1 VEILNLIDHPNCIKL
16 LDSFY
21 SADEHENK
29 YLNMI
34 FEYAPSM
41 TLKEFIRNGP
51 LPLSTVK
58 NLFYQLC
65 RALEYL
71 HDLNIVHR
79 DLKPENIL
87 VQSEDHILKV
97 IDFGSAKRLRNGD
110 PNIAYVVSRFYRAP
124 EVLCGNPYYTTKLDV
139 WSAGCILF
147 ELTFGKPLFPGR
159 DTADQL
165 AKIVGVLGSPTQD
178 DLLALNPL
186 VAQRHHEW
194 PPIKPISFVEFFPAE
209 LKEMADLLTKM
220 LQYNP
225 LKRISIA
232 GRNKQIFRSSDQITR

>member
-1 VEILNLIDHPNCIKL
+1 MQNCDNVMNEVGRKYAVGPILGKGTFGVVFLGRDLLRGRDVVIKRVPKFDVLQSREVEILNLIDHPNCIKL

-58 NLFYQLC
+58 NLFYQVRYVVLRLFLSFPSFSDSSNFFVCSKLC

-79 DLKPENIL
+79 GKVLRIISVRHFLKSCLSIL
-87 VQSEDHILKV
+87 SV
-97 IDFGSAKRLRNGD
+97 
-110 PNIAYVVSRFYRAP
+110 
-124 EVLCGNPYYTTKLDV
+124 
-139 WSAGCILF
+139 
-147 ELTFGKPLFPGR
+147 
-159 DTADQL
+159 
-165 AKIVGVLGSPTQD
+165 
-178 DLLALNPL
+178 
-186 VAQRHHEW
+186 
-194 PPIKPISFVEFFPAE
+194 
-209 LKEMADLLTKM
+209 
-220 LQYNP
+220 
-225 LKRISIA
+225 
-232 GRNKQIFRSSDQITR
+232 RNKKGPNSFRNDSF

>member
-1 VEILNLIDHPNCIKL
+1 MQNCDNVMNEVGRKYAVGPILGKGTFGVVFLGRDLLRGRDVVIKRVPKFDVLQSREVEILNLIDHPNCIKL

-110 PNIAYVVSRFYRAP
+110 PNIAYVVSRFYRYA
-124 EVLCGNPYYTTKLDV
+124 TKR
-139 WSAGCILF
+139 AQIPF
-147 ELTFGKPLFPGR
+147 EMTHFESRETNF
-159 DTADQL
+159 
-165 AKIVGVLGSPTQD
+165 
-178 DLLALNPL
+178 
-186 VAQRHHEW
+186 
-194 PPIKPISFVEFFPAE
+194 
-209 LKEMADLLTKM
+209 
-220 LQYNP
+220 
-225 LKRISIA
+225 
-232 GRNKQIFRSSDQITR
+232 

>member
-1 VEILNLIDHPNCIKL
+1 
-16 LDSFY
+16 
-21 SADEHENK
+21 
-29 YLNMI
+29 MI

-58 NLFYQLC
+58 NLFYQVRYVVLRLFLSFPSFSDSSNFFVCSKLC

-110 PNIAYVVSRFYRAP
+110 PNIAYVVSRFYRYA
-124 EVLCGNPYYTTKLDV
+124 TKR
-139 WSAGCILF
+139 AQIPF
-147 ELTFGKPLFPGR
+147 EMTHFESRETNF
-159 DTADQL
+159 
-165 AKIVGVLGSPTQD
+165 
-178 DLLALNPL
+178 
-186 VAQRHHEW
+186 
-194 PPIKPISFVEFFPAE
+194 
-209 LKEMADLLTKM
+209 
-220 LQYNP
+220 
-225 LKRISIA
+225 
-232 GRNKQIFRSSDQITR
+232 